1 MTDDLK
7 ITLPLYE
14 GPLDLLLDMIRR
26 QKIDIYD
33 IPIAK
38 VTEQYLAYL
47 HLMQELNV
55 DVASEFLL
63 IAAQLIY
70 IKSRML
76 LPPDPDATPEEAE
89 DPRAELVRRLL
100 EYEKFRN
107 AAQMLYQREMVE
119 NASWSNPGP
128 LPVEEA
134 DLEPVMS
141 VGLYDLVLVFR
152 EILKR
157 AEEKPTMDVSREE
170 FSIEQMMGFLFENI
184 AAARGKITL
193 SELLPKIGSRRG
205 LITAFLA
212 MLELTRLHAI
222 YLMQE
227 KAFGEITAQA
237 NPNYELSRSF
247 TTA

>member
-55 DVASEFLL
+55 DVAAEFLL

-100 EYEKFRN
+100 EYEKFKN

-128 LPVEEA
+128 LPVDEA
-134 DLEPVMS
+134 DLEPEMS

-157 AEEKPTMDVSREE
+157 AEQKPTMNVSREE

-237 NPNYELSRSF
+237 NPNYELSKSF

>member
-1 MTDDLK
+1 MTDDLR

-33 IPIAK
+33 IPIAR
-38 VTEQYLAYL
+38 VTEQYLEYL

-70 IKSRML
+70 IKSRTL

-100 EYEKFRN
+100 EYEKFKN

-134 DLEPVMS
+134 DLEPEMS
-141 VGLYDLVLVFR
+141 VGLYDLVLAFR

-157 AEEKPTMDVSREE
+157 AEEKPTMEVSREE
-170 FSIEQMMGFLFENI
+170 FSIEQMMGFLFESI

-193 SELLPKIGSRRG
+193 TELLPRIGSRRG

-222 YLMQE
+222 YLKQE
-227 KAFGEITAQA
+227 KPFGEITAQA